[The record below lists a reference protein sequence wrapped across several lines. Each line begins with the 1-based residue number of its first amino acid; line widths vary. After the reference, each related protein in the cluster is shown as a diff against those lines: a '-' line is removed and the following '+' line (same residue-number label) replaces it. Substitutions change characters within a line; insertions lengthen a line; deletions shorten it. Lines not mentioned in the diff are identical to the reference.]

1 MIIGVPKEIKP
12 DEYRVGMVP
21 AGVRELVLSGHSVL
35 VEKSAGGGSGIQ
47 DELFV
52 QEGAEMVDAAE
63 ELWSRAEMVVKVK
76 EPVEPEFGYL
86 REGLIIYTFLH
97 LAAERRLTDVLLEKG
112 VTGVAYETVQEE
124 DGSLPLLIPMSE
136 IAGRMAVQEG
146 AKYLEKAKGGRGIL
160 LGGVPGVA
168 PGRVAII
175 GGGIVGTNAAKMAIG
190 LGARVTVLDSSLA
203 RLRYLDDI
211 FGARLETLYSNSH
224 TVRETVKAADLLIGA
239 VLIAGAKAP
248 HVVAR
253 PLISEMKKGAVIVDV
268 SIDQGGCIETSRPT
282 SHHDPTYTVD
292 GVTHYC
298 VTNMP
303 GGVPHTSTHALTN
316 ATFPYAFE
324 IAAKGI
330 KIAVEEN
337 FSIKKG
343 INVYRGKLT
352 CEQVAQSLDKSYTP
366 LEL

>member
-12 DEYRVGMVP
+12 DEHRVGMVP
-21 AGVRELVLSGHSVL
+21 AGVRELVLRGHVVL

-52 QEGAEMVDAAE
+52 QEGAEMVVAAE

-76 EPVEPEFGYL
+76 EPVEQEFGYL
-86 REGLIIYTFLH
+86 REGLILYTFLH
-97 LAAERRLTDVLLEKG
+97 LAAERRLTDCLLEKG
-112 VTGVAYETVQEE
+112 VIGVAYETVQEE

-136 IAGRMAVQEG
+136 IAGRMAIQEG
-146 AKYLEKAKGGRGIL
+146 AKYLEKEKGGRGIL

-175 GGGIVGTNAAKMAIG
+175 GGGIVGTNAAKMAMG

-248 HVVAR
+248 HVVTR
-253 PLISEMKKGAVIVDV
+253 SLISEMKKGAVIVDV

-282 SHHDPTYTVD
+282 SHHEPTYTVD

-316 ATFPYAFE
+316 ATFPYALE

-337 FSIKKG
+337 FSIRKG

>member
-21 AGVRELVLSGHSVL
+21 AGVRELVLRGHVVL
-35 VEKSAGGGSGIQ
+35 VEKSAGGGSGIA

-52 QEGAEMVDAAE
+52 QEGAEMVAAAE

-76 EPVEPEFGYL
+76 EPVEQEFDYL
-86 REGLIIYTFLH
+86 REGLILYTFLH
-97 LAAERRLTDVLLEKG
+97 LAAERRLTDCLLEKG
-112 VTGVAYETVQEE
+112 VIGVAYETVQEE

-136 IAGRMAVQEG
+136 IAGRMAIQEG
-146 AKYLEKAKGGRGIL
+146 AKYLEKEKGGRGIL

-168 PGRVAII
+168 SGRVAII

-224 TVRETVKAADLLIGA
+224 TIRETVKAADLLIGA

-248 HVVAR
+248 HVVTR
-253 PLISEMKKGAVIVDV
+253 SLISEMKKGAVIVDV

-282 SHHDPTYTVD
+282 SHHEPTYTVD

-316 ATFPYAFE
+316 ATFPYALE

-337 FSIKKG
+337 FSIRKG